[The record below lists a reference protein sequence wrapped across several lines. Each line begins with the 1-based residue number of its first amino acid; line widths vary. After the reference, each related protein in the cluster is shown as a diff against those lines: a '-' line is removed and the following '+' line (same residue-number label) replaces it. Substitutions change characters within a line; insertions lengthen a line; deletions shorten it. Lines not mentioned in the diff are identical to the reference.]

1 VGCNVDPLG
10 EVLIRLFPDGF
21 TLLFAPAAALP
32 APLPRP
38 PFAPLV
44 EVPVVVP
51 AVVDLV
57 VVPPAAGAELPAAE
71 PVPLCA
77 SANVL
82 ASVSAA
88 AKPMLVNLMV
98 CFLSLVKKEKLPRP
112 DMFRI
117 EASTVCGDP
126 GTARTGSE
134 PTPSPA
140 SLPRRSRNQFY
151 SVAIDPP

>member
-1 VGCNVDPLG
+1 MGCNVDPLG

-98 CFLSLVKKEKLPRP
+98 CFLSLVRRESCRA
-112 DMFRI
+112 RI
-117 EASTVCGDP
+117 CSASKHQLCVAIQEQP
-126 GTARTGSE
+126 GLDRNQ
-134 PTPSPA
+134 
-140 SLPRRSRNQFY
+140 PRRPRLFPGGAATNF
-151 SVAIDPP
+151 IL